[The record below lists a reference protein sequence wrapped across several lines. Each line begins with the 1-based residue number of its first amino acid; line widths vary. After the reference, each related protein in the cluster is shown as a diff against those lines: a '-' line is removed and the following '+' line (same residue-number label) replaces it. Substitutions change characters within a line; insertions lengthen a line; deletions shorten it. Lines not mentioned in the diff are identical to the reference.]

1 MIIEAI
7 LKINPNAKVSVSGND
22 INTCKIEWHNG
33 TTPISKEDIVREIT
47 HLEYLDEVNQY
58 QNNRSKEYPELA
70 EQLDYIYHNGID
82 AWKTNIINPVKTQF
96 PKQEIDETE
105 LENRKNKAINDYVF
119 NKQYNDYS
127 NAIARLAQYQVAL
140 GREQVTEMQNTEE
153 HKVDANGEF
162 MFDEQGNPIYV
173 QQEVVLV
180 TAIEPVEATVEIKVS
195 DENNPEAEPTI
206 QTIENPLITK
216 DNEERANAQSVVDA
230 TPQEVINKYNLD
242 NPPVE

>member
-1 MIIEAI
+1 MIDVLKAI
-7 LKINPNAKVSVSGND
+7 LKINPNAQVSINGDD
-22 INTCKIEWHNG
+22 INQITWLNG
-33 TTPISKEDIVREIT
+33 TTPISKEDIVKEIA

-153 HKVDANGEF
+153 HKVDANGDF
-162 MFDEQGNPIYV
+162 MFDEQNNPIYV
-173 QQEVVLV
+173 QEEVIVV

-216 DNEERANAQSVVDA
+216 DNEERANAQSVIDA
-230 TPQEVINKYNLD
+230 TPQEVVNKYNLD

>member
-1 MIIEAI
+1 MIDLAI
-7 LKINPNAKVSVSGND
+7 KKINPNAEFNIDADD
-22 INTCKIEWHNG
+22 INQITWLNG

-47 HLEYLDEVNQY
+47 HLEYLNEVNQY
-58 QNNRSKEYPELA
+58 QNNRSKEYPKLA

-105 LENRKNKAINDYVF
+105 LENRKTKAVNDYVF

-127 NAIARLAQYQVAL
+127 NAITRLTQYQVAL
-140 GREQVTEMQNTEE
+140 GKEQVTEMQNTKE
-153 HKVDANGEF
+153 HKVNDNGEP

-173 QQEVVLV
+173 QEEVVVV
-180 TAIEPVEATVEIKVS
+180 TAIEPVEATVEIRVI

-216 DNEERANAQSVVDA
+216 DNKERANAQSVVDA

-242 NPPVE
+242 NPPSE

>member
-1 MIIEAI
+1 MIDILKAI
-7 LKINPNAKVSVSGND
+7 LTINPNAQVSVNGDD
-22 INTCKIEWHNG
+22 INQITWHNG
-33 TTPISKEDIVREIT
+33 TTPISKEDIVREIA

-105 LENRKNKAINDYVF
+105 LENRKTKAVNDYVF

-127 NAIARLAQYQVAL
+127 NAIARLAQYQLAL

-153 HKVDANGEF
+153 HKVDANGDF
-162 MFDEQGNPIYV
+162 MFDEQNNPIYV
-173 QQEVVLV
+173 QEEVVVV

-242 NPPVE
+242 NSISE

>member
-1 MIIEAI
+1 MIDLAI
-7 LKINPNAKVSVSGND
+7 KKINPNAEFNIDADD
-22 INTCKIEWHNG
+22 INQITWLNG

-58 QNNRSKEYPELA
+58 QNNRSKEYPKLA

-105 LENRKNKAINDYVF
+105 LENRKTKAVNDYVF

-127 NAIARLAQYQVAL
+127 NAITRLTQYQVAL
-140 GREQVTEMQNTEE
+140 GKEQVTEMQNTEE
-153 HKVDANGEF
+153 HKVDVNGEF

-173 QQEVVLV
+173 QQEVIVV
-180 TAIEPVEATVEIKVS
+180 TAIEPVEATVEIKVL
-195 DENNPEAEPTI
+195 DENNPEAEPTT

-216 DNEERANAQSVVDA
+216 DNKERANAQSVVDA

-242 NPPVE
+242 NPPSE

>member
-1 MIIEAI
+1 MIDLAI
-7 LKINPNAKVSVSGND
+7 KKINPNAEFNIDADD
-22 INTCKIEWHNG
+22 INQITWLNG

-47 HLEYLDEVNQY
+47 HLEYLNEVNQY
-58 QNNRSKEYPELA
+58 QNNRSKEYPKLA

-105 LENRKNKAINDYVF
+105 LENRKTKAVNDYVF

-127 NAIARLAQYQVAL
+127 NAITRLTQYQVAL
-140 GREQVTEMQNTEE
+140 GKEQVTEMQNTEE
-153 HKVDANGEF
+153 YKVNDNGEP

-173 QQEVVLV
+173 QKEVIVV
-180 TAIEPVEATVEIKVS
+180 TAIEPVEATVEIKVL

-216 DNEERANAQSVVDA
+216 DNKERANAQSVVDA

-242 NPPVE
+242 NPPSE

>member
-1 MIIEAI
+1 MADIIKAI
-7 LKINPNAKVSVSGND
+7 QKINPNAQVSVNADD
-22 INTCKIEWHNG
+22 INQITWHNG

-47 HLEYLDEVNQY
+47 HLEYLNEVNQY

-105 LENRKNKAINDYVF
+105 LENRKTKAVNDYVF

-127 NAIARLAQYQVAL
+127 NAITRLTQYQVAL
-140 GREQVTEMQNTEE
+140 GKEQVTKMQNTEE
-153 HKVDANGEF
+153 HKVDVNGEP

-173 QQEVVLV
+173 QEEVIVV
-180 TAIEPVEATVEIKVS
+180 TAIEPVEATVEIKVL
-195 DENNPEAEPTI
+195 DENNPEAEPTT

-216 DNEERANAQSVVDA
+216 YNKERANAQSVVDA

-242 NPPVE
+242 NPPSE